1 MESIEKAQKKLL
13 EIMAKDLR
21 EKAFNQKAITC
32 IHENDQAII
41 LSNGKK
47 VIICLDCLK
56 VWLLLKLEA

>member
-47 VIICLDCLK
+47 VIIYLDCLK
-56 VWLLLKLEA
+56 V